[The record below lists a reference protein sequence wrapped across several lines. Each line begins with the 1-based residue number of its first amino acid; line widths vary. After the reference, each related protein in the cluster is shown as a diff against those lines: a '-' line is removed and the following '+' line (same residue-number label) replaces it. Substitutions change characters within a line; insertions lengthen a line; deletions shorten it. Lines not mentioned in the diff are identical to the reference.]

1 MEKLLARFK
10 LKEHGTDVKT
20 EVIAGITTF
29 LSMAYIL
36 AVNPSMLAESGMDQG
51 AVFTAT
57 AVSAAIATIIMGVFA
72 NYPVALAS
80 GMGLNAYFA
89 YTVCPMVAGMGV
101 TDPWKVALTAILVE
115 GVIFIILSIFKFRET
130 LVNSVPANLKY
141 GISAGIGLFIS
152 IVGLKGAG
160 IVTTDAFAIVG
171 EDGAATVSSST
182 LVALGNL
189 GSAQVVL
196 AFVGLVLIGIMWHFK
211 IKGSI
216 LWGILGTWVLGII
229 AELAGWYQGI
239 SLIPDFSSGIL
250 PPSLGPTL
258 FKFDFGFAA
267 QHFINFAAIVF
278 AFLFVDLFDTVGTL
292 IGVADQGGLLN
303 EKGELPN
310 AGPALMSDAVGTVA
324 GAVLGTSTVTSYVE
338 STAGVAEGGRT
349 GLTAISSA
357 IMFVLALFLSPI
369 FLAIPS
375 FATTPALLFVG
386 LLMMKSVLKMKFDG
400 DIADVV
406 GGFLALVMMP
416 FTYSIANGIMFGV
429 LAWVILKVC
438 TGKVKDVHPVMW
450 VAFGLFVLRIITLIV
465 PM

>member
-1 MEKLLARFK
+1 MEKLLAHFK
-10 LKEHGTDVKT
+10 LREHGTDVKT

-36 AVNPSMLAESGMDQG
+36 AVNPSMLAAAGMDQG

-57 AVSAAIATIIMGVFA
+57 AVSAVIATIIMGVFA

-89 YTVCPMVAGMGV
+89 YTVCPMLTEMGI
-101 TDPWKVALTAILVE
+101 TEPWRVALTAILIE
-115 GVIFIILSIFKFRET
+115 GVIFIVLSLFKFRET

-160 IVTTDAFAIVG
+160 VITTDAFAIVG
-171 EDGAATVSSST
+171 EDGTATVSSST

-189 GSAQVVL
+189 GSAEVVL
-196 AFVGLVLIGIMWHFK
+196 AFVGLILIGIMWHFK
-211 IKGSI
+211 VKGAI

-229 AELAGWYQGI
+229 AQLCGWYQGI
-239 SLIPDFSSGIL
+239 SLIPDFSGGFL
-250 PPSLGPTL
+250 PPSLAPTF
-258 FKFDFGFAA
+258 FKFDFGFITG
-267 QHFINFAAIVF
+267 HFVNFAAIVF

-310 AGPALMSDAVGTVA
+310 AGPALMSDAIGTVA
-324 GAVLGTSTVTSYVE
+324 GSVLGTSTVTSYVE

-349 GLTAISSA
+349 GLTAISTA

-386 LLMMKSVLKMKFDG
+386 LLMMKSVLKMSFDG

-416 FTYSIANGIMFGV
+416 FTYSIANGIMFGIV
-429 LAWVILKVC
+429 AWVILKVC

-450 VAFGLFVLRIITLIV
+450 VSFALFALRIITLIV
-465 PM
+465 PV